1 MRRGASPKGK
11 TLSNL
16 APGRRP
22 SFFEEVKIIVFT
34 MDRQSLL
41 SPIYC

>member
-1 MRRGASPKGK
+1 LRRGASPKGK
-11 TLSNL
+11 ILSNL
-16 APGRRP
+16 APARRP
-22 SFFEEVKIIVFT
+22 SFFEEAKIIDFT